1 MTQQEQ
7 HEVQLRL
14 SCLSLAVQT
23 FHLQPERVLEA
34 AQDFYNYAIGTNYAE
49 IVDEIT
55 KEDLKNNPTLKS
67 QGIKKGDTISIPQE
81 I

>member
-7 HEVQLRL
+7 HDIQLRL
-14 SCLSLAVQT
+14 SCLSLAAQT
-23 FHLQPERVLEA
+23 FHLQPERVLQA
-34 AQDFYNYAIGTNYAE
+34 AQEFYNYAIGIQSAE
-49 IVDEIT
+49 IVHEIT
-55 KEDLKNNPTLKS
+55 EEDLRNNPTLKS

>member
-14 SCLSLAVQT
+14 SCLSLAAQT

-34 AQDFYNYAIGTNYAE
+34 ANEFYNYAIGTQHTE
-49 IVDEIT
+49 IVHD
-55 KEDLKNNPTLKS
+55 
-67 QGIKKGDTISIPQE
+67 IKKGDIISIPQE